1 MIEIL
6 YNNPMPSR
14 TIFFRAL
21 PAVLA
26 TILHAAPIAHAAYPE
41 RPVRVIV
48 GLAPG
53 GATDAQARW
62 FAQKLSETF
71 GKQFVIDNRAGAG
84 GMIAFQ
90 LAANAPPDGYTLVAA
105 TPALSIA
112 PSLPSKTTLDPVNDF
127 APVSL
132 VTKAPFFVVV
142 TPSFP
147 AASIKDLIAYARAR
161 PEELMMGVPSGTS
174 IHMGA
179 AWLALATNTRMTFVT
194 YKGNAPVI
202 SDILAGQ
209 IHATLANGVSAQPLF
224 KTGRLRA
231 LAVTTSE
238 RSSAFP
244 DLPTV
249 AEAGVPGYD
258 VNTWHGWLAP
268 KGTPRAIV
276 MQLNAALVEAT
287 KSPALAEKLATDGAI
302 IVGGS
307 PEQFSR
313 HIAQEVER
321 WKSLAG
327 RIKQ

>member
-1 MIEIL
+1 MHKPLI
-6 YNNPMPSR
+6 
-14 TIFFRAL
+14 AL
-21 PAVLA
+21 AVALLA
-26 TILHAAPIAHAAYPE
+26 TSPAHTAYPE

-48 GLAPG
+48 GLAAG

-62 FAQKLSETF
+62 FAQKLSETL
-71 GKQFVIDNRAGAG
+71 GRQFVIDNRAGAG

-90 LAANAPPDGYTLVAA
+90 VAANAPPDGYTLVAA

-112 PSLPSKTTLDPVNDF
+112 PSLPAKKTLDPVTDF
-127 APVSL
+127 APISL

-142 TPSFP
+142 TPAFQATSM
-147 AASIKDLIAYARAR
+147 KDLIAYARAR

-179 AWLALATNTRMTFVT
+179 VWLGLATNTRMTFVT

-209 IHATLANGVSAQPLF
+209 IHATLANGVSAQPLL
-224 KTGRLRA
+224 KSGRLRA

-238 RSSAFP
+238 RSSALP

-249 AEAGVPGYD
+249 AESGVPGYD

-268 KGTPRAIV
+268 KGTPRAII
-276 MQLNAALVEAT
+276 MQLNAALANAT
-287 KSPALAEKLATDGAI
+287 RSPALAEKLAADGAI
-302 IVGGS
+302 IVGTS

-313 HIAQEVER
+313 HIAEEVER
-321 WKSLAG
+321 WKSLA
-327 RIKQ
+327 RSIKQ